1 MRLTSALLATTLL
14 SCAALFGSTA
24 HAQDA
29 AIKRQLDALGH
40 DYEIDDD
47 GDYKMT
53 FEVDDGRTQLVFV
66 ISNVETYGSHRVREV
81 WAPAYRAEESDFP
94 ALVANRLLQ
103 ETMENKLGAWAKQDD
118 MAVYVVKISADAP
131 DDELNDAIE
140 YAAQVADRME
150 VVLTDGEDEF

>member
-1 MRLTSALLATTLL
+1 MRLITVLL
-14 SCAALFGSTA
+14 AALFFCGPA
-24 HAQDA
+24 WAQDA
-29 AIKRQLDALGH
+29 SIKRQLDALGH
-40 DYEIDDD
+40 EYEVDDD

-53 FEVDDGRTQLVFV
+53 FEVEDGRTQLVFV
-66 ISNVETYGSHRVREV
+66 ISNVETYGSHSVREI
-81 WAPAYRAEESDFP
+81 WAPAYRAENSDFP

-118 MAVYVVKISADAP
+118 MAVYVVKIPGKASN
-131 DDELNDAIE
+131 DELNDAIE